1 MSENSGAPVIIRR
14 YADPVQAEVDRAVL
28 AAHGIEAR
36 VLRDDAGGM
45 LPSLHVGVDV
55 RLIVRWEDA
64 VRALAVLDEGEEER
78 ERAMEGGEGG
88 EGEKGDT
95 EGRAAG

>member
-1 MSENSGAPVIIRR
+1 MSESARDPVIIRR

-28 AAHGIEAR
+28 EAHGIEAR

-45 LPSLHVGVDV
+45 LPSLHLGVDV

-64 VRALAVLDEGEEER
+64 VRALAVLDEGEEGR
-78 ERAMEGGEGG
+78 GKGS
-88 EGEKGDT
+88 EGESDT

>member
-1 MSENSGAPVIIRR
+1 MSERARDPVIIRR

-28 AAHGIEAR
+28 SAHGIEAR

-64 VRALAVLDEGEEER
+64 VRALAALDEGEEER
-78 ERAMEGGEGG
+78 GEAS
-88 EGEKGDT
+88 EGESDT

>member
-1 MSENSGAPVIIRR
+1 MNPMGENPPSPVIIRR

-45 LPSLHVGVDV
+45 LPSLHLGVDV
-55 RLIVRWEDA
+55 RLLVRWEDA
-64 VRALAVLDEGEEER
+64 VRALAVLDEGEEGR
-78 ERAMEGGEGG
+78 GRAR